1 MAAFSESARRGG
13 DAPLS
18 VRFSLFS
25 DLHANLSGLPAR
37 GFGGRSMED
46 LARGLERFREAGVSF
61 AVSLGDN
68 LQPARD
74 AEEEAAQL
82 SDMMTLWDGY
92 GFPVHLV
99 PGNHEFQQL
108 TREAYLSLRKAR
120 RTYGSFTEGG
130 ARFILLDT
138 NVNPDGSHYS
148 ADNFDWRFGILDEEQ
163 ILWLAELLKT
173 PVPTVVF
180 AHNCIHWDTGDPSD
194 ARFRL
199 QNAEEIRGLL
209 AGSGCVRAVFQGHH
223 HTFRADRRDGILYVN
238 VPSPERY
245 PAYSDACF
253 PVVALTEEGIT
264 YNGIPGEEL

>member
-1 MAAFSESARRGG
+1 M
-13 DAPLS
+13 PP
-18 VRFSLFS
+18 VRFGLFS
-25 DLHANLSGLPAR
+25 DLHANLPGLPER

-74 AEEEAAQL
+74 AEEEAGQL
-82 SDMMTLWDGY
+82 SDMMTLWSGY
-92 GFPVHLV
+92 GFPVHPV
-99 PGNHEFQQL
+99 TGNHEFQQL
-108 TREAYLSLRKAR
+108 TYEACLAVLGRERA
-120 RTYGSFTEGG
+120 YGSFTEGG

-148 ADNFDWRFGILDEEQ
+148 ADNFDWRYGILDEAQ
-163 ILWLAELLKT
+163 VRWLAELLKT

-180 AHNCIHWDTGDPSD
+180 THNCVHWDTGDPAD
-194 ARFRL
+194 EWFRL
-199 QNAEEIRGLL
+199 QNAEKVRRLL
-209 AGSGCVRAVFQGHH
+209 AESGCVRAVFQGHH

-245 PAYSDACF
+245 PAYSDDCF
-253 PVVALTEEGIT
+253 PVVTLTESGIS
-264 YNGIPGEEL
+264 YNGVPGGEL